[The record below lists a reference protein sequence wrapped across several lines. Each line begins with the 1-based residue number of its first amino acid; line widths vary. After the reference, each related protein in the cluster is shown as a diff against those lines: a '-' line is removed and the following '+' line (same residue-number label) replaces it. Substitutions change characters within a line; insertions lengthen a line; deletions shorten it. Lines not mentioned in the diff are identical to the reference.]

1 MKTKKRIEKWLADER
16 FRRYAEKR
24 MQEEITEVPENHTLD
39 RKYEELDEGF
49 ECDDRYISPLVE
61 YLAYRLHLARLCRN
75 PHKRRRDIWWVFV
88 HVFMQGHYTHVFS
101 EHFDPLLDE
110 LQDCII
116 PMLHEEYVRKSDTEK
131 GDGQWS

>member
-1 MKTKKRIEKWLADER
+1 MKTKKRIEKWLADEN

-61 YLAYRLHLARLCRN
+61 YLAGALHPCLLRTFRPSAGRAAGLHH
-75 PHKRRRDIWWVFV
+75 PHAA
-88 HVFMQGHYTHVFS
+88 
-101 EHFDPLLDE
+101 
-110 LQDCII
+110 
-116 PMLHEEYVRKSDTEK
+116 
-131 GDGQWS
+131 

>member
-1 MKTKKRIEKWLADER
+1 MKTKKRIEKWLADEN

-75 PHKRRRDIWWVFV
+75 PHKRRRGIWWVFV
-88 HVFMQGHYTHVFS
+88 HVFMQGLTNIGTLPS
-101 EHFDPLLDE
+101 
-110 LQDCII
+110 
-116 PMLHEEYVRKSDTEK
+116 ST
-131 GDGQWS
+131 

>member
-1 MKTKKRIEKWLADER
+1 MKTKKRIEKWLADEN

-75 PHKRRRDIWWVFV
+75 PHKRRRGIWWVRACV
-88 HVFMQGHYTHVFS
+88 HAGALH
-101 EHFDPLLDE
+101 PCLLRTFRPSAGRAAG
-110 LQDCII
+110 LNH
-116 PMLHEEYVRKSDTEK
+116 PHAA
-131 GDGQWS
+131 

>member
-1 MKTKKRIEKWLADER
+1 MKTKKRIEKWLADEN

-61 YLAYRLHLARLCRN
+61 YLAFRACVHAGALHPC
-75 PHKRRRDIWWVFV
+75 
-88 HVFMQGHYTHVFS
+88 
-101 EHFDPLLDE
+101 LLRTFR
-110 LQDCII
+110 
-116 PMLHEEYVRKSDTEK
+116 PAAGRAAGLHHSHAA
-131 GDGQWS
+131 

>member
-1 MKTKKRIEKWLADER
+1 MKTKKRIEKWLADEN

-75 PHKRRRDIWWVFV
+75 PHKRRRGIWWVFV

-116 PMLHEEYVRKSDTEK
+116 TMLHDEYVRRLNSEK
-131 GDGQWS
+131 RGRQWS

>member
-1 MKTKKRIEKWLADER
+1 MRSSTRVSNGTTVTSRPLWNTSPTACIWQGYAGTLTSAD
-16 FRRYAEKR
+16 AASGG
-24 MQEEITEVPENHTLD
+24 L
-39 RKYEELDEGF
+39 
-49 ECDDRYISPLVE
+49 
-61 YLAYRLHLARLCRN
+61 
-75 PHKRRRDIWWVFV
+75 FV
-88 HVFMQGHYTHVFS
+88 QVFMQGHYTHVFS